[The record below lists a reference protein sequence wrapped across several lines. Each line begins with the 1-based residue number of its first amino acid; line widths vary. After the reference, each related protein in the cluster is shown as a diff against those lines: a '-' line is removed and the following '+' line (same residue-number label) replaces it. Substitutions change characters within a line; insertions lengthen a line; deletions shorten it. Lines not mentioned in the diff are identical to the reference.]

1 LAISKEGMQAL
12 HDSGFEYI
20 VSGSTS
26 TGDYVAENLYAMIDS
41 VREGLYE
48 NGKVKK
54 GAVFVMHMSDTSKFT
69 PRALDILL
77 AENAK
82 KAVDDPTRFEVGRLS
97 DYLIKGYNQ
106 SKRIQTLELQKRYG
120 Q

>member
-1 LAISKEGMQAL
+1 
-12 HDSGFEYI
+12 
-20 VSGSTS
+20 
-26 TGDYVAENLYAMIDS
+26 MIDS

-77 AENAK
+77 TENAK